1 MQIFI
6 SIIIN
11 LIILAVLLPL
21 FYIYIAYKL
30 REKLEKEAV
39 SRAQAEIEDI
49 VKEFNN
55 TALSNIALLED
66 VIMRSRDA
74 SEELNNSYEFYK
86 EIEKSDFLKKISYI
100 NNINTDSKTSSNIID
115 YEKNKINR
123 NTAYVAKIREDKKSI
138 ENSVP
143 ETPKNSIQ
151 LIANDS
157 LDNDIK
163 KVYQSEAIINLY
175 NSGLS
180 EVEISNKLG
189 LSITEIELAIN
200 MSKHN

>member
-1 MQIFI
+1 MQIFT

-30 REKLEKEAV
+30 RDKLEKEAV
-39 SRAQAEIEDI
+39 NRARIEIEGI

-55 TALSNIALLED
+55 TALSNITLLED
-66 VIMRSRDA
+66 IIERSRDA
-74 SEELNNSYEFYK
+74 SKELNNSYEFYK

-100 NNINTDSKTSSNIID
+100 NNISTDSKTSFNRINSD
-115 YEKNKINR
+115 EEKIN
-123 NTAYVAKIREDKKSI
+123 TKPIITKIKETPKSI
-138 ENSVP
+138 EVP
-143 ETPKNSIQ
+143 IPENPKNSIQ
-151 LIANDS
+151 LVSNDS
-157 LDNDIK
+157 LDNDVK

-175 NSGLS
+175 DSGLS
-180 EVEISNKLG
+180 EVEIANKLG
-189 LSITEIELAIN
+189 LSITEIELAIE

>member
-1 MQIFI
+1 MQIFT

-30 REKLEKEAV
+30 RDKLEKEAV
-39 SRAQAEIEDI
+39 NRARIEIEGI

-55 TALSNIALLED
+55 TALSNITLLED
-66 VIMRSRDA
+66 IIERSRDA
-74 SEELNNSYEFYK
+74 SKELNNSYEFYK

-100 NNINTDSKTSSNIID
+100 NNISTDSKTSFNRINSD
-115 YEKNKINR
+115 EEKINPKPII
-123 NTAYVAKIREDKKSI
+123 TKIKETPKSI
-138 ENSVP
+138 EVP
-143 ETPKNSIQ
+143 IPENPKNSIQ
-151 LIANDS
+151 LVSNDS
-157 LDNDIK
+157 LANDVK

-175 NSGLS
+175 DSGLS
-180 EVEISNKLG
+180 EVEIANKLG
-189 LSITEIELAIN
+189 LSITEIELAIE

>member
-1 MQIFI
+1 MQIFT

-30 REKLEKEAV
+30 RDKLEKEAV
-39 SRAQAEIEDI
+39 NRARIEIEGI

-55 TALSNIALLED
+55 TALSNITLLED
-66 VIMRSRDA
+66 IIERSRDA
-74 SEELNNSYEFYK
+74 SKELNNSYEFYK

-100 NNINTDSKTSSNIID
+100 NNISTDSKTSFNRINSD
-115 YEKNKINR
+115 EEKIN
-123 NTAYVAKIREDKKSI
+123 TKPIITKIKETPKSI
-138 ENSVP
+138 EVP
-143 ETPKNSIQ
+143 IPESPKNSIQ
-151 LIANDS
+151 LVSNDS
-157 LDNDIK
+157 LDNDVK

-175 NSGLS
+175 DSGLS
-180 EVEISNKLG
+180 EVEIANKLG
-189 LSITEIELAIN
+189 LSITEIELAIE